1 MLTGIEEV
9 DWASLGHAY
18 GPADDVPELLR
29 GLASDDPAE
38 RENAL
43 DGMYGAV
50 HHQGDVYDSTL
61 ACIPF
66 LLELVADPTV
76 KDRGGIVEL
85 LTSIGGIDLSGDEEL
100 DELDPEDEEFIP
112 AANYAMAAAAV
123 AAGADVFL
131 ALVDDPDPEVRLAAP
146 CALASLH
153 GDPVRVL
160 DLLRERLTVE
170 QDTEVRLALVA
181 AVGRIALRHESL
193 RDETVDWLGWLS
205 RAAQAPGLRLAA
217 LAQLARVAPAEI
229 PDDVVE
235 RVTVLLDE
243 VRTAPQNRPTS
254 SVDSLDA
261 MEPLDRLAS
270 MASLDSLAPLNSLDS
285 LDSLDSLAPLD
296 SLDSLA
302 PRDSLDSLTA
312 VEGAE
317 AVEGVEGVEG
327 VEDAEGSGSAESSD
341 GSTEGVEGVE
351 AGRTVAASS
360 STPVS
365 ASASASASSS
375 ASASASALMGQ
386 VRELFE
392 EHSAGRPTP
401 WTEELLRTLHSALDD
416 RVDDRIALILAQLR
430 SPDWGQR
437 SDAIW
442 LCGGL
447 IRVWRGRYEEVVR
460 LVGAQLSDPEPR
472 LREAATSFLERL
484 FELGGPAADAL
495 AARLTTG
502 STGPLGLP
510 GPGARA
516 GRGGALLALARAGD
530 ARAIPLLARALEERE
545 VRRELLYAVDSLGPA
560 ALPLAPVLRRRLGEV
575 ELDDLLYDRAAPLLF
590 ALGSVRGA
598 QALPEVLRVLRGAP
612 VNRREWV
619 REACLRTL
627 VAFGP
632 VAQEAL
638 PDVRRLLGSESA
650 AVSSMA
656 ARAMWALDGS
666 LDEALGA
673 LDRWLRPGTSGGE
686 WCAAAL
692 ALGAIGPAAARS
704 APALRAGLGSRDL
717 WVRVRSAAA
726 LWRVTGD
733 AAETLPVLLAAWEEN
748 RHTRVAVAECLAEMG
763 AAAADAEPAI
773 RAELSRRRRHNA
785 REDGAGSHD
794 VHDDE
799 KLLTLCRAALTQM
812 ERRLY

>member
-18 GPADDVPELLR
+18 GPADDVPELLQ

-76 KDRGGIVEL
+76 QDRGGIVEL
-85 LTSIGGIDLSGDEEL
+85 LTSIGGIDLCGDEEL
-100 DELDPEDEEFIP
+100 DELDPDDADFIP

-123 AAGADVFL
+123 AAGADVFFD
-131 ALVDDPDPEVRLAAP
+131 LVDDPDPEVRLAAP

-153 GDPVRVL
+153 YEPARVL

-170 QDTEVRLALVA
+170 RDTEVRLALVA

-193 RDETVDWLGWLS
+193 RAQIVDWLDWLS

-217 LAQLARVAPAEI
+217 LAQLARCAPAAI
-229 PDDVVE
+229 PMDVVD

-243 VRTAPQNRPTS
+243 VRTT
-254 SVDSLDA
+254 
-261 MEPLDRLAS
+261 
-270 MASLDSLAPLNSLDS
+270 
-285 LDSLDSLAPLD
+285 
-296 SLDSLA
+296 
-302 PRDSLDSLTA
+302 PRDRP
-312 VEGAE
+312 VE
-317 AVEGVEGVEG
+317 
-327 VEDAEGSGSAESSD
+327 
-341 GSTEGVEGVE
+341 TP
-351 AGRTVAASS
+351 RAAAP
-360 STPVS
+360 T
-365 ASASASASSS
+365 
-375 ASASASALMGQ
+375 LIGQ
-386 VRELFE
+386 VRELLE

-401 WTEELLRTLHSALDD
+401 WTEELLRTLHGALDD
-416 RVDDRIALILAQLR
+416 RVDDRIALIVAQLR

-447 IRVWRGRYEEVVR
+447 IRVWRGRYDEVVR

-495 AARLTTG
+495 AVRLAT
-502 STGPLGLP
+502 SPAGPLGLP
-510 GPGARA
+510 APGARA
-516 GRGGALLALARAGD
+516 GRGGALLALARSGD
-530 ARAIPLLARALEERE
+530 ARAVPLLARALEEERE
-545 VRRELLYAVDSLGPA
+545 VRRELLYAVDALGPA
-560 ALPLAPVLRRRLGEV
+560 ALPLAPLLRRRLAEV

-590 ALGSVRGA
+590 ALAAVRGT

-612 VNRREWV
+612 SNRQDWV

-627 VAFGP
+627 AAFGP
-632 VAQEAL
+632 VAREAL
-638 PDVRRLLGSESA
+638 PEARRLLGSDSA
-650 AVSSMA
+650 AVSAMA
-656 ARAMWALDGS
+656 ARAVWSLDGS
-666 LDEALGA
+666 LTEALGA
-673 LDRWLRPGTSGGE
+673 LERWLRPGATGVE
-686 WCAAAL
+686 WCAAAQ
-692 ALGAIGPAAARS
+692 ALGAIGPAAAEA
-704 APALRAGLGSRDL
+704 APALRAGLGARDL

-726 LWRVTGD
+726 LWRVAGD
-733 AAETLPVLLAAWEEN
+733 AGPVLPVLLAAWEEN
-748 RHTRVAVAECLAEMG
+748 RHARVAVAECLAEMG
-763 AAAADAEPAI
+763 SAAAAAEPAI
-773 RAELSRRRRHNA
+773 RAELARSRRHNA

-799 KLLTLCRAALTQM
+799 KLLTLCRAALSQM
-812 ERRLY
+812 ERHGF